1 MSDLLW
7 RIQWQVRRALL
18 TVFGPAQL
26 EGSQDPLTRLKK
38 EREERY
44 KNKG

>member
-7 RIQWQVRRALL
+7 RIGWQIRRALL

-26 EGSQDPLTRLKK
+26 EGQADPLTRLKK

-44 KNKG
+44 KGQ